1 LRLPVEFYIARKYLL
16 AKRKQTFISIITFI
30 SIGGVTVGVMALII
44 VLAVMSGFERELKD
58 RILGSTAHAHVTS
71 LNGSIEKPFAVA
83 EKVRKVEGVVAAS
96 PYIFT
101 QMMIASGSGAVGG
114 VLRGVDTATIGDVTR
129 LRSDIRV
136 GRLEDLHRRTEDGLP
151 GVILGKELAGNL
163 DVGPGDLIEVL
174 VPGGTITPLGAF
186 PKTARFRVVG
196 VSESGMYEYDATFAY
211 IAFEEAGR
219 LLGMEERA
227 TGVEVKVK
235 DIYAAADVSQRI
247 RSALGYPFRAKD
259 WMQSNRNLFSALKL
273 EKVVMFVILV
283 LIVMVAAFNII
294 STLIMVVM
302 EKTKDIAILMT
313 LGATRRTIRR
323 IFAIEGLIIGVA
335 GTSVG
340 TALGALLCMLLQRY
354 RFIRLPSDV
363 YYISTLPVSL
373 EGATILLVVASSIL
387 ICFLATVYPAVQAS
401 RVEPAEAIRY
411 E

>member
-1 LRLPVEFYIARKYLL
+1 MRLPVEFYIARKYLL

-30 SIGGVTVGVMALII
+30 SIGGVTVGVTALII

-71 LNGSIEKPFAVA
+71 MSGSIEKPFAAA

-163 DVGPGDLIEVL
+163 AVGLGDVIEIL

-211 IAFEEAGR
+211 VAFEEAGR
-219 LLGMEERA
+219 LLGMDGRA
-227 TGVEVKVK
+227 TGVEVRVK

-247 RSALGYPFRAKD
+247 RSALGYPFWAKD

-340 TALGALLCMLLQRY
+340 TALGALLCTLLQRY

-373 EGATILLVVASSIL
+373 DGATILLVVASSIL

>member
-1 LRLPVEFYIARKYLL
+1 VRLPVEFYIARKYLL

-44 VLAVMSGFERELKD
+44 VLAVMGGFERELKE
-58 RILGSTAHAHVTS
+58 RILGATAHAHVTS
-71 LNGSIEKPFAVA
+71 LNGSIENPFAVA
-83 EKVRKVEGVVAAS
+83 EKVRKVDGVAAAS

-101 QMMIASGSGAVGG
+101 QMMIASGSGAFGG

-129 LRSDIRV
+129 LRKDLRN
-136 GRLEDLHRRTEDGLP
+136 GRLEDLRRTTGDALP
-151 GVILGKELAGNL
+151 GAILGKELAGNL
-163 DVGPGDLIEVL
+163 DVARGDVIEVL

-211 IAFEEAGR
+211 VDFEEAGR
-219 LLGMEERA
+219 LLGMEGRA

-235 DIYAAADVSQRI
+235 DIYAAADVAQRI
-247 RSALGYPFRAKD
+247 RSTLGYPYWAKD

-283 LIVMVAAFNII
+283 LIVMVASFNII

-302 EKTKDIAILMT
+302 EKTKDIAVLMT
-313 LGATRRTIRR
+313 LGATRRTVRR

-335 GTSVG
+335 GTASG
-340 TALGALLCMLLQRY
+340 TALGVLLCVLLQRY
-354 RFIRLPSDV
+354 RFISLPSDV

-373 EGATILLVVASSIL
+373 DPGTILLVVASSIL
-387 ICFLATVYPAVQAS
+387 ICFLATVYPARQAS
-401 RVEPAEAIRY
+401 LVEPAEAIRY

>member
-1 LRLPVEFYIARKYLL
+1 MRLPVEFYIARKYLL

-58 RILGSTAHAHVTS
+58 RILGSTAHVHVTS
-71 LNGSIEKPFAVA
+71 LNGSIAKPFDVA

-136 GRLEDLHRRTEDGLP
+136 GRLEDLHRRTEGGLP

-163 DVGPGDLIEVL
+163 AVGLGDVIEVL

-211 IAFEEAGR
+211 VAFEEAGR
-219 LLGMEERA
+219 LLGLEERA
-227 TGVEVKVK
+227 TGVEVRVT

-247 RSALGYPFRAKD
+247 RSALGYPFWAKD

-340 TALGALLCMLLQRY
+340 TVLGALLCTLLQRY

-373 EGATILLVVASSIL
+373 DGATILLVVASSIL
-387 ICFLATVYPAVQAS
+387 ICFLATVYPAIQAS